1 MKYKLYYGDGV
12 LNLPR
17 SLLSR
22 LADADATALKV
33 LLLVAD
39 GGNLS
44 KEKIAREIGCD
55 VDTVT
60 DALGFWRGTGILSAD
75 LTTEKKKTVA
85 PEEPKQ
91 EAQEQPTP
99 AAEPPVNA
107 PPKVVDSAAPVTP
120 APATQLPRYNT
131 EQLVALLEERREL
144 ATLIDECSRILGK
157 VLNTHETGLLLGIV
171 DYLNVD
177 GEYLLL
183 LLAYCAKV
191 GKKSVRYIEKMAV
204 GLYDDGVTSLP
215 ALQECL
221 KHKEQMDEVEGKIRK
236 LFGMSSRALTTKE
249 RRHIDAW
256 LFTYHYGMDVITR
269 AYEMTVDAIGKSSI
283 PYTNSILERWNA
295 AGLRTLDEIQK
306 AEQERAAAG
315 TPTTP
320 GNSFDTDDFFAA
332 ALKRS
337 FGDDYEPEKK

>member
-12 LNLPR
+12 LNLPL
-17 SLLSR
+17 SLLSH
-22 LADADATALKV
+22 LPQADAGTLKV
-33 LLLVAD
+33 LLVVAA

-44 KEKIAREIGCD
+44 KEKIAREVGCD
-55 VDTVT
+55 VDAVT
-60 DALGFWRGTGILSAD
+60 EALGFWRGAGILTAD
-75 LTTEKKKTVA
+75 MAPEKKKPVA
-85 PEEPKQ
+85 IEEPK
-91 EAQEQPTP
+91 EQVQASEEPT
-99 AAEPPVNA
+99 VA

-131 EQLVALLEERREL
+131 EQLVALLEKRREL

-171 DYLNVD
+171 DHLNVD

-183 LLAYCAKV
+183 LLAHCAKT
-191 GKKSVRYIEKMAV
+191 GKKSVRYVEKMAV
-204 GLYDDGVTSLP
+204 GLYDEGVTSLA

-221 KHKEQMDEVEGKIRK
+221 KRKEEADEVEGQIRT
-236 LFGMSSRALTTKE
+236 LFGMSSRALTAKE
-249 RRHIDAW
+249 RRHVDAW

-306 AEQERAAAG
+306 AEEERNAAPKTASA
-315 TPTTP
+315 P
-320 GNSFDTDDFFAA
+320 GNSFDTDDFFDA

-337 FGDDYEPEKK
+337 FGDDYEPGKK